1 MQVSLPA
8 TYLVRRLNT
17 MDRDETSSEALAVLD
32 TMYDMA
38 QVALT
43 ALGQDGRV
51 QVTALALEML
61 MTYTDDVQ
69 CSGAIRYA

>member
-1 MQVSLPA
+1 MMVSLPA

-17 MDRDETSSEALAVLD
+17 LDRAEASAEALAVLD
-32 TMYDMA
+32 TMRDMA

-43 ALGQDGRV
+43 ALGQEGRV
-51 QVTALALEML
+51 QVTAVALEML
-61 MTYTDDVQ
+61 VSYTDDVQ